1 MGVLDRHSV
10 LRVGKY
16 ATGWLCALWLGFAL
30 QGCGLVFD
38 AIQFIQPVATNELD
52 AICARK
58 RLQVGMGFEPR
69 RPFVFPAIFT
79 DEGLRVTGLDVELL
93 REISAAL
100 TAQCGGEPVVPVL
113 HLVPYRALFVLLHEG
128 KLDLFVSATTA
139 NVPSPTR
146 AGLAYS
152 APYFTNGGLSMIT
165 RRNEIA
171 ERVHAALRLGP
182 GAVYEPATIRR
193 VLAGLTV
200 AVQEGTTAHL
210 YAEAHLAGVRLVLC
224 DSLPAAFES
233 QDPPVDAIVGKQ
245 PVLQFTVS
253 RVRKDWRLL
262 ESEDGK
268 PIILTREDYAVVMAE
283 ESYRLRRFINDL
295 LFRLD
300 AGGRLADMR
309 HRWLEEP
316 YAFPRRAA
324 AEGLPFA
331 AENMP
336 RHYDQGRCRPAS
348 GG

>member
-1 MGVLDRHSV
+1 MGLFNRHSILV
-10 LRVGKY
+10 LN
-16 ATGWLCALWLGFAL
+16 ATEWACALGLGFIL

-38 AIQFIQPVATNELD
+38 AIQSIRPVATNELD

-58 RLQVGMGFEPR
+58 RLQVGMGFEPQ

-79 DEGLRVTGLDVELL
+79 DEGLRVSGLDVELV

-100 TAQCGGEPVVPVL
+100 TERCGGEPVVPVL

-152 APYFTNGGLSMIT
+152 VPYFTNGGLGVIV
-165 RRNEIA
+165 RGDEVA
-171 ERVHAALRLGP
+171 ERVRAVLQRDP
-182 GAVYEPATIRR
+182 RPVYEPAKIRTA
-193 VLAGLTV
+193 LAGLTV

-210 YAEAHLAGVRLVLC
+210 YAEASLAGVHLVLC

-233 QDPPVDAIVGKQ
+233 QEPPVDAIVGKQ
-245 PVLQFTVS
+245 PILRFVVT

-262 ESEDGK
+262 DMEDGK
-268 PIILTREDYAVVMAE
+268 PLILTKEDYAVVLAE
-283 ESYRLRRFINDL
+283 DSYRLRWFINEL

-300 AGGRLADMR
+300 ARGRLAEMR
-309 HRWLEEP
+309 RRWLEES
-316 YAFPRRAA
+316 YAFPRRAVV
-324 AEGLPFA
+324 EGLPFA

-336 RHYDQGRCRPAS
+336 RHYDQGECRLAA
-348 GG
+348 GR

>member
-1 MGVLDRHSV
+1 MGVFDRHSV
-10 LRVGKY
+10 LALN
-16 ATGWLCALWLGFAL
+16 ATGWACALGLGFIV

-38 AIQFIQPVATNELD
+38 AIQYVQPVATNELD

-79 DEGLRVTGLDVELL
+79 DEGLRVTGLDVELV

-100 TAQCGGEPVVPVL
+100 TARCGGEPVVPVL

-152 APYFTNGGLSMIT
+152 VPYFINGGLGMIT
-165 RRNEIA
+165 RRNEVA
-171 ERVHAALRLGP
+171 ERVREILQRDP
-182 GAVYEPATIRR
+182 RAVYEPAKIRTA
-193 VLAGLTV
+193 LAGLTV

-210 YAEAHLAGVRLVLC
+210 YAEANLAGVRLVLC

-233 QDPPVDAIVGKQ
+233 QDPPIDVIVGKQ
-245 PVLQFTVS
+245 PILRFTVS
-253 RVRKDWRLL
+253 RVRKEWRLL

-283 ESYRLRRFINDL
+283 ESYRLRWFINDL

-309 HRWLEEP
+309 RRWLDES
-316 YAFPRRAA
+316 YAFPRRAV
-324 AEGLPFA
+324 AEGLPFE

-336 RHYDQGRCRPAS
+336 RHYDQGRCRRAS